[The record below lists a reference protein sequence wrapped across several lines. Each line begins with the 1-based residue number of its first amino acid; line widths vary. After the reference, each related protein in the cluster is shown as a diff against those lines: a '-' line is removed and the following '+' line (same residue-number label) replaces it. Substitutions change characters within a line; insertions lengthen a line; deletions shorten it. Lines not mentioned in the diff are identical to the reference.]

1 MYCMARGITIWI
13 LRGNFQITR
22 AEIEETKQELV
33 EAKLVRKNRMEYDA
47 LAKVKI
53 LIAIADVK
61 KGHFFRA

>member
-1 MYCMARGITIWI
+1 M
-13 LRGNFQITR
+13 
-22 AEIEETKQELV
+22 

-61 KGHFFRA
+61 KGHFFGPESAIYISDHLKSQVFVRRQCCDVNIVP